1 MEVNIYMLLEGL
13 EDCSVPMDDENV
25 VSTMKIKELTR
36 MKTGNNTKKS
46 RRGSRKRFI
55 TLALAAAL
63 MLSMGMVVYA
73 VGEIYEYRKI
83 KDDPALENMS
93 DKGLDALERFT
104 GGGYDFVL
112 ADDALYLD
120 NEVGQSGVTSFY
132 YTVEDYHGPLC
143 VQYYDS
149 GEIYALDARPL
160 FPLDYEPYDFP
171 FEYLD
176 ATYPDKEAY
185 REKLIKAAPGIM
197 DKLHEDGWVKH
208 GSKDIYKADILPIH
222 VFGESYGQ
230 IRVLTRDDNSYELW
244 LEPESLAVEGF
255 MYWNEKDTPI
265 MRNGFFTALKE
276 DRLEAWWDELM
287 ANSVG

>member
-1 MEVNIYMLLEGL
+1 MEVDIYTLLEGL
-13 EDCSVPMDDENV
+13 EDSSVPMDDENV

-36 MKTGNNTKKS
+36 MKIGNKS
-46 RRGSRKRFI
+46 KTPRRGSRKRFI

-63 MLSMGMVVYA
+63 LLSMGMVVYA
-73 VGEIYEYRKI
+73 VGEIFEYRKI
-83 KDDPALENMS
+83 EDDPGLEQMS
-93 DKGLDALERFT
+93 DKGLEALERFT
-104 GGGYDFVL
+104 GGGYDFKP
-112 ADDALYLD
+112 ADDALYLN
-120 NEVGQSGVTSFY
+120 NERGQSGVTSFY
-132 YTVEDYHGPLC
+132 YTADGYREPLR

-149 GEIYALDARPL
+149 GEIYAMDARPL

-171 FEYLD
+171 IEYLN
-176 ATYPDKEAY
+176 ATYPDKETY
-185 REKLIKAAPGIM
+185 REKLIEAAPGIM

-208 GSKDIYKADILPIH
+208 GSEDIYKADILPIH
-222 VFGESYGQ
+222 VFGESYAE